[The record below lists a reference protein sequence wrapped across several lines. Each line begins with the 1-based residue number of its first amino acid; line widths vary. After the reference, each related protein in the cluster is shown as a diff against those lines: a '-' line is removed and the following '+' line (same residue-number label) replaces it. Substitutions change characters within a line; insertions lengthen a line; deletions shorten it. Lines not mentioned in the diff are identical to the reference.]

1 LDNIFSYDTL
11 GLGLLIA
18 FPFTFDQSTF
28 SISFSNC
35 RPRSPGAMN
44 MTYLRLC
51 KLNTRLG
58 ESIGEL
64 IGIGA
69 RVDEE
74 EFVEKGVRQEGA
86 SLWRGRLGN

>member
-1 LDNIFSYDTL
+1 
-11 GLGLLIA
+11 
-18 FPFTFDQSTF
+18 
-28 SISFSNC
+28 
-35 RPRSPGAMN
+35 MN